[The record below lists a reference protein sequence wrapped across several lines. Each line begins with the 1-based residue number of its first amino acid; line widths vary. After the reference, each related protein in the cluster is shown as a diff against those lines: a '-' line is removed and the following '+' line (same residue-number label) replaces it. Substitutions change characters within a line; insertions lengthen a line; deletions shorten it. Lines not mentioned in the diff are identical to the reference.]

1 MADLTITA
9 VTLTQGGAAVA
20 NIAHATTFSV
30 DVAATAAAEDF
41 DEGVVYKLFVFV
53 TSLNSAGLLVPPIL
67 TAGTL
72 QDANWPASA
81 NLFQV
86 PVPAGTLSPDI
97 YSITVAL
104 LEGPTGAGG
113 ISFASAGPLFVH

>member
-1 MADLTITA
+1 MADLTITG
-9 VTLTQGGAAVA
+9 VTLTQGGATVA
-20 NIAHATTFSV
+20 NIAHSTTFSV
-30 DVAATAAAEDF
+30 DVDTNALLEDF
-41 DEGVVYKLFVFV
+41 DEGVVYKLYVFV
-53 TSLNSAGLLVPPIL
+53 TSLVAGGLIGAPLL

-72 QDANWPASA
+72 QDSNWPAQA
-81 NLFQV
+81 NQFHVAVNAQ
-86 PVPAGTLSPDI
+86 ATFPDI